1 MREYAAKSDFSP
13 QLHKPDCIL
22 VLTRTPVSVFFSL
35 EQLFLQRKLKGPGW
49 LEVKMPRKYMKMPRI
64 LAKTCREFSVRYLLM
79 QEASDRIWKILLIQ
93 GSQYRVNNVR

>member
-22 VLTRTPVSVFFSL
+22 VLTRTPVFFSL

-49 LEVKMPRKYMKMPRI
+49 LEVKMPRKYMYI
-64 LAKTCREFSVRYLLM
+64 FIAKTCREFSVRYLLM
-79 QEASDRIWKILLIQ
+79 QEASDRVWKILLIQ